1 MVKRRLRQDQSE
13 NSRSALEC
21 AIAVPRPG
29 GRSGSGKVIA
39 ILFATAICASSAVL
53 VGSQTTESAGFW
65 IQRSDTFS
73 ARLIQL
79 EQRLRPETA
88 VSNPELD
95 DQVSDLST
103 DSLLRTAAA
112 FRGLRDEF
120 VRQHAHEKDPDV
132 RQDLGVLVER
142 VKNRIRGM
150 ELDSAYELPYVD
162 PASQVF
168 SGIDALLTDRLPD
181 QRRRKAVD
189 RLRKYAGLEPGTTPL
204 TTVATQRIRRA
215 LNKRGLSMPPR
226 SQVERDLMQSPVVLA
241 EVRSRLQQFGI
252 PDYEPVVAQLDRQI
266 AQYHDFIREAVLPKC
281 PPARRIPQELYQ
293 FRLRQAY
300 GVELSPAALAR
311 RARAAFRETQAEMRA
326 LADRIGAGQPP
337 AASDYRALIPLLRQ
351 RQLDANSLVP
361 EYTARLR
368 EIEDIIRRERL
379 MTLPPGQPTI
389 RVAENDMFGAPVT
402 ICPPSRTKPEDTAQC
417 VTLMP
422 LALRVGNNGEAT
434 PVEDYTLAA
443 ASWTLTAHEI
453 RPGHELQFDAM
464 IANGTSMTRRSV
476 GVTLANPEGWALYAE
491 HLLRP
496 FMPAEARL
504 ISLQFL
510 LLREARAFLDIE
522 LQTGAITSEDAL
534 RVLRDDVAVSQ
545 AMARAELAR
554 LVESPGSGPS
564 YFFGYSEF
572 LKLRRDVEQ
581 ALGARFDQRAYH
593 DFVLAQGKLPMSA
606 IREAVMSRFLRRAA
620 VSSGDDLTNPKGEPS
635 DK

>member
-1 MVKRRLRQDQSE
+1 MLALRAAPRLE
-13 NSRSALEC
+13 WAMAAPHL
-21 AIAVPRPG
+21 A
-29 GRSGSGKVIA
+29 GRSGSGRVIS
-39 ILFATAICASSAVL
+39 ILFATAIFASSAVL
-53 VGSQTTESAGFW
+53 VGSQTTESAGGW
-65 IQRSDTFS
+65 IQRSDAFA

-88 VSNPELD
+88 ASNPELD

-103 DSLLRTAAA
+103 DSPIRAMAA
-112 FRGLRDEF
+112 FRRLRDEL
-120 VRQHAHEKDPDV
+120 VRQHAHEEDPDV
-132 RQDLGVLVER
+132 REDLGVLVER
-142 VKNRIRGM
+142 VKKRIRGI
-150 ELDSAYELPYVD
+150 ELDSTYELPYVD

-168 SGIDALLTDRLPD
+168 SGINALLTERLPD
-181 QRRRKAVD
+181 ERRRKALD
-189 RLRKYAGLEPGTTPL
+189 RLRKYAGLELGTTPL
-204 TTVATQRIRRA
+204 ATVATQRIRRA

-226 SQVERDLMQSPVVLA
+226 SQVDRDLTQSPVVLA
-241 EVRSRLQQFGI
+241 EVRSRLQRFGI
-252 PDYEPVVAQLDRQI
+252 PDYEPVVAELDRQI
-266 AQYHDFIREAVLPKC
+266 ARYHDFIREAVLPKC

-300 GVELSPAALAR
+300 GVELSPTELAR
-311 RARAAFRETQAEMRA
+311 RARAAFRDTRGEMQA
-326 LADRIGAGQPP
+326 LADGISAGQRLAPT
-337 AASDYRALIPLLRQ
+337 DYRTIIHSLRQ
-351 RQLDANSLVP
+351 RQLDASSIVQ

-368 EIEDIIRRERL
+368 DIEQIIQHERL
-379 MTLPPGQPTI
+379 MTLPPGQPTV
-389 RVAENDMFGAPVT
+389 RVATAVENNLYGAPVT
-402 ICPPSRTKPEDTAQC
+402 ICPQSRTKPEDTAQC
-417 VTLMP
+417 ETVMP
-422 LALRVGNNGEAT
+422 LALPVGNNGEAT

-476 GVTLANPEGWALYAE
+476 GVTLANPEGWAVYAE

-522 LQTGAITSEDAL
+522 LQTGVITSEEAF
-534 RVLRDDVAVSQ
+534 RVLGDDVALSEP
-545 AMARAELAR
+545 MARAELAR
-554 LVESPGSGPS
+554 LVGSPGSGPS

-572 LKLRRDVEQ
+572 LGLRRDVEQ

-606 IREAVMSRFLRRAA
+606 IREAVMSRFLR
-620 VSSGDDLTNPKGEPS
+620 GEPVS
-635 DK
+635 KRRRPARSEGRPER

>member
-1 MVKRRLRQDQSE
+1 M
-13 NSRSALEC
+13 
-21 AIAVPRPG
+21 
-29 GRSGSGKVIA
+29 
-39 ILFATAICASSAVL
+39 L
-53 VGSQTTESAGFW
+53 VGSQTTEAAGGW
-65 IQRSDTFS
+65 IQCSDAFA

-103 DSLLRTAAA
+103 DSLVRVMGA
-112 FRGLRDEF
+112 FRRLRDEF

-142 VKNRIRGM
+142 VKNRIRGI

-168 SGIDALLTDRLPD
+168 SGINALLTERIPD
-181 QRRRKAVD
+181 ERRRKALD

-204 TTVATQRIRRA
+204 ATVATQRIRRA

-226 SQVERDLMQSPVVLA
+226 SQVDRDLTQSPVVLA
-241 EVRSRLQQFGI
+241 EVRSRLHRFGI
-252 PDYEPVVAQLDRQI
+252 PDYEPVMAELDRQI
-266 AQYHDFIREAVLPKC
+266 AQYHDFIRTAVLPKC

-300 GVELSPAALAR
+300 GVELSSAELAR
-311 RARAAFRETQAEMRA
+311 RARAAFLQTQAEMRT
-326 LADRIGAGQPP
+326 LADGISAGQRP
-337 AASDYRALIPLLRQ
+337 AATDYRTMIHSLRQ
-351 RQLDANSLVP
+351 RQLDASSLVQ
-361 EYTARLR
+361 EYTTRLR
-368 EIEDIIRRERL
+368 EIEHIIQRERL

-389 RVAENDMFGAPVT
+389 RVATAAEADMFGAPVT
-402 ICPPSRTKPEDTAQC
+402 ICPPWRTKPEDTAQC
-417 VTLMP
+417 ETLMP
-422 LALRVGNNGEAT
+422 LALRVGNGEAT
-434 PVEDYTLAA
+434 RVQDYTLAA

-464 IANGTSMTRRSV
+464 IANGTSMMRRSM
-476 GVTLANPEGWALYAE
+476 GVTLANPEGWATYAE

-510 LLREARAFLDIE
+510 LLREARAFLDVE
-522 LQTGAITSEDAL
+522 LQTGAITSEDAF
-534 RVLRDDVAVSQ
+534 RVLGDDVALSE

-554 LVESPGSGPS
+554 LVERPGSGPS

-572 LKLRRDVEQ
+572 LRLRRDVEQ
-581 ALGARFDQRAYH
+581 TLGARFDQRAYH

-606 IREAVMSRFLRRAA
+606 IREAVMSRFLRRTA
-620 VSSGDDLTNPKGEPS
+620 VSSGGDVHESEGRPER
-635 DK
+635 

>member
-1 MVKRRLRQDQSE
+1 M
-13 NSRSALEC
+13 
-21 AIAVPRPG
+21 
-29 GRSGSGKVIA
+29 GRVIS
-39 ILFATAICASSAVL
+39 ILFATAIFASSAL
-53 VGSQTTESAGFW
+53 LIGSQTTESAARW
-65 IQRSDTFS
+65 IQRSDAFA

-79 EQRLRPETA
+79 EQGLRPETA

-103 DSLLRTAAA
+103 DSLVRATAA
-112 FRGLRDEF
+112 FRRLRDEF
-120 VRQHAHEKDPDV
+120 VRQYEHEKDADV

-142 VKNRIRGM
+142 VKNRIRGI

-168 SGIDALLTDRLPD
+168 SGIDPLLAERLPD
-181 QRRRKAVD
+181 ERRRKALD

-204 TTVATQRIRRA
+204 ATVATQRIRRA
-215 LNKRGLSMPPR
+215 LNKRRLSMPPR
-226 SQVERDLMQSPVVLA
+226 SQVERDLTQSPVLLA
-241 EVRSRLQQFGI
+241 EVRSRLQRFGI
-252 PDYEPVVAQLDRQI
+252 PDYEPVVAELDRQI
-266 AQYHDFIREAVLPKC
+266 AQYHDFIRKAVLPKC
-281 PPARRIPQELYQ
+281 PPARLIPQELYQ

-300 GVELSPAALAR
+300 GVELSPTALAR

-326 LADRIGAGQPP
+326 LADGISAGQRH
-337 AASDYRALIPLLRQ
+337 AAIDYRIMIHSLRE
-351 RQLDANSLVP
+351 RQLNASSLVP

-422 LALRVGNNGEAT
+422 LALQIGNNGKAT

-443 ASWTLTAHEI
+443 ASWTLTAHEV

-491 HLLRP
+491 HLLRR

-522 LQTGAITSEDAL
+522 LQTGAITSEDAF
-534 RVLRDDVAVSQ
+534 RVLRDDVAVSD

-554 LVESPGSGPS
+554 LVEIPGSGPS

-572 LKLRRDVEQ
+572 LELRRDVEQ
-581 ALGARFDQRAYH
+581 ALGARFDQQAYH
-593 DFVLAQGKLPMSA
+593 DFVLAQGKLPMST
-606 IREAVMSRFLRRAA
+606 IRDAVMSRFTRRAA
-620 VSSGDDLTNPKGEPS
+620 VSSGGNLTNLKGDPS